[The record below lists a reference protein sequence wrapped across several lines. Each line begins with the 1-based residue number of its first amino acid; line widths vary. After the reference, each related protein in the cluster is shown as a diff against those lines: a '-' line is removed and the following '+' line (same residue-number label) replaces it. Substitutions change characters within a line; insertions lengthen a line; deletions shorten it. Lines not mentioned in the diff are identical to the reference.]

1 MNGNGNNCGR
11 QRWGVHLPIR
21 CLILLIDAFDMHG
34 FWLGFPF
41 NMLGYSRMCRYYI
54 FLEDIQR
61 INTK

>member
-1 MNGNGNNCGR
+1 MKMESFVEDKS
-11 QRWGVHLPIR
+11 GVYILPIR

>member
-1 MNGNGNNCGR
+1 MEIFVEDKGG
-11 QRWGVHLPIR
+11 GVDLPIS
-21 CLILLIDAFDMHG
+21 CLILSIDAFDMHG

-41 NMLGYSRMCRYYI
+41 NMLGYSRMCHYYI

>member
-1 MNGNGNNCGR
+1 MEMEIFVEDKGG
-11 QRWGVHLPIR
+11 GVNLPIT
-21 CLILLIDAFDMHG
+21 CFILFIDAFDMHG

-41 NMLGYSRMCRYYI
+41 NMLSFSRMCHYYM

>member
-1 MNGNGNNCGR
+1 MGCTFANKMSNFVNF
-11 QRWGVHLPIR
+11 
-21 CLILLIDAFDMHG
+21 DAFDMLG